1 MRKLFKEMKL
11 FKGGNTVYEGVNKIN
26 EQTNMNMNATLKMIL
41 TQCGAS
47 KLDEK
52 ERVHGS
58 CQETD
63 FMMVI

>member
-1 MRKLFKEMKL
+1 M
-11 FKGGNTVYEGVNKIN
+11 NT
-26 EQTNMNMNATLKMIL
+26 TLEIIL

-47 KLDEK
+47 ELDEK

>member
-1 MRKLFKEMKL
+1 
-11 FKGGNTVYEGVNKIN
+11 
-26 EQTNMNMNATLKMIL
+26 MNMNATLKMIS